1 MPRLICSSSLHRWIL
16 AAFTIL
22 PGSLVAQNLVG
33 TWQGIVHSPTSD
45 TDQRTV
51 VKILGSEGET
61 IKANFYSIDQ
71 SRLAF
76 PATLTVEK
84 SVVKMNIPGIGTVY
98 EAKLSADG
106 NTMTGTIKGGF
117 PFPVPWTLKRV
128 SETEAWA
135 IPEPAPPPKPMA
147 ADADPVFEVATIKLT
162 PTDVRGRGIRVQG
175 TNFSTQNMTLVDLV
189 AFAYDIHQHQFIGA
203 PTWTS
208 AERYTLAAKPDG
220 EGMPSQ
226 EQWKV
231 MLRKLIA
238 DRFQLIF
245 HRDRQELPV
254 YTLAVAKGGEKISK
268 SQTANGAPAAI
279 FRAAGSLSL
288 NNESMGDFSRLLQA
302 NVLDRPVVDQ
312 TGLAGRYDFSLV
324 WTPDQLMGAAP
335 NPNAIA
341 PPPDLFTAV
350 QQQLGLKLDAAKVRV
365 EVFVVDKVDKP
376 SEN

>member
-1 MPRLICSSSLHRWIL
+1 MPSLICSSPLHRRVL
-16 AAFTIL
+16 AAVTML
-22 PGSLVAQNLVG
+22 SSSLFAQGLVG

-51 VKILGSEGET
+51 VKIVGSEGET
-61 IKANFYSIDQ
+61 VKANFYSIDQ
-71 SRLAF
+71 STLAF
-76 PATLTVEK
+76 PATLTVQN
-84 SVVKMNIPGIGTVY
+84 SVVRMNIPGIGAVY

-106 NTMTGTIKGGF
+106 NTMAGTIKQGF
-117 PFPVPWTLKRV
+117 PFPVQWTLKRV
-128 SETEAWA
+128 SENEAWA
-135 IPEPAPPPKPMA
+135 LPKAPAPAKPMA
-147 ADADPVFEVATIKLT
+147 VDANPVFEVATIKLT
-162 PTDVRGRGIRVQG
+162 PADVRGRGIRVQG

-208 AERYTLAAKPDG
+208 TERYTIAAKPDG

-238 DRFQLIF
+238 DRFQLAF
-245 HRDRQELPV
+245 HRDRLELPV

-279 FRAAGSLSL
+279 FRASGSLSL
-288 NNESMGDFSRLLQA
+288 NNESMGDFSILLQA
-302 NVLDRPVVDQ
+302 NLLDRPVIDQ

-324 WTPDQLMGAAP
+324 WTPEQLMGAVP

-341 PPPDLFTAV
+341 PPPDLLTAV
-350 QQQLGLKLDAAKVRV
+350 QQQLGLKLEAAKVRV
-365 EVFVVDKVDKP
+365 EVFVVDKVEKP